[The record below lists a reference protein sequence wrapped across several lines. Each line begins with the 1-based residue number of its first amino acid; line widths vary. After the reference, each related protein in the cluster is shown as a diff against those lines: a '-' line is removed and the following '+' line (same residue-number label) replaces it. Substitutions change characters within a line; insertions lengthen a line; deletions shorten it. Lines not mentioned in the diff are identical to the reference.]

1 MKPCECCVK
10 KSQYADKVQADMMLI
25 REWIKDITVHSQ
37 KLGTSL
43 NAPKKIC
50 IQVLADKA
58 EDLINDNLN
67 GKFRKFL
74 GVCHTEEK

>member
-10 KSQYADKVQADMMLI
+10 KAQYAEKVQTDMTLL
-25 REWIKDITVHSQ
+25 REWIKDMAVHSQ
-37 KLGTSL
+37 RLGTSL
-43 NAPKKIC
+43 GASKKIC

-67 GKFRKFL
+67 GKFNKFL
-74 GVCHTEEK
+74 GVCISKEK